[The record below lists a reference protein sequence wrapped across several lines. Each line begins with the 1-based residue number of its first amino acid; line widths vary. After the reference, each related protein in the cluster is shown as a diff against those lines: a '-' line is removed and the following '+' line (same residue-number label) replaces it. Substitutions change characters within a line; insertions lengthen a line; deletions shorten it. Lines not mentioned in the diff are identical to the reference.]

1 MSKKDSNSEH
11 SETSKATGKF
21 ASKILL
27 EMFDFLEQEQGQE
40 KELIRALRIGES
52 SDRIAHFNPRN
63 HLSDLHKKTN
73 E

>member
-1 MSKKDSNSEH
+1 MSKKDSEH
-11 SETSKATGKF
+11 SENQKRTERS
-21 ASKILL
+21 ASSVLL
-27 EMFDFLEQEQGQE
+27 ELFDFIEQERDQE

-63 HLSDLHKKTN
+63 HLTDLHKKAN